1 VTRAIGEPGRTGRK
15 LPVRGHPPL
24 PENPIFAVVLLA
36 GLVTIVTGYFGFRHR
51 EGGGQVDDWIDHA
64 YRAVQLLG
72 MESDIDGEANTWLD
86 IARVSGVVFFA
97 AAVSWAVYALLSHQR
112 ERVLARWRGQR
123 RSGHVVVAGL
133 GHYGLH
139 LALSLQK
146 ARSTDAK
153 RRQLVAIE
161 QDVTSSAIKRCRERG
176 IVVLEGD
183 ARDHRTLELAG
194 IRRASHLVLTCGEDA
209 VNVEIARRAAT
220 LIDGNT
226 TLHCFAHL
234 DSRRLWPQLMAVGL
248 EMGSRLRYRLEFF
261 NVFDAGAHILLDS
274 RPAFDARAEA
284 QPGRSAHMLVVG
296 LDGVGESVVLHAANL
311 WQNSEPA
318 PRERLR
324 ITVAAPDAA
333 SKRDSLVAR
342 FPQLTDIALVDAV
355 DAAVDAPALRRGDLL
370 SDESIDSIYVCLERE
385 DEALAVGLALARRA
399 PATMLPIPVVV
410 PDDTVGITEALR
422 SGTEGVKGIEPFG
435 LLNRTLIPELVVRG
449 TNETIAKAMHENYLR
464 TQRARGQPMGE
475 GSMLEWEPLPDT
487 VKEQNRAF
495 ADRVGEKLRE
505 SGCAVAP
512 NPLLDRRTI
521 GFAFTDE
528 EVEQLAQAEHLGWM
542 EFAAREH
549 RSQRPWTELSEV
561 ERDKDRDAIR
571 ALPHMLAVAGFEML
585 RVSGGDKRGGPRG
598 RFEGSSR
605 S

>member
-1 VTRAIGEPGRTGRK
+1 VRRIDRELPALPPSPILTVVIVFGSITVVFGTIGFALLDG
-15 LPVRGHPPL
+15 VR
-24 PENPIFAVVLLA
+24 PIEDV
-36 GLVTIVTGYFGFRHR
+36 
-51 EGGGQVDDWIDHA
+51 
-64 YRAVQLLG
+64 YRAVQLLVL
-72 MESDIDGEANTWLD
+72 ETETDDRNFCLSV
-86 IARVSGVVFFA
+86 ARVSSIVFVA
-97 AAVSWAVYALLSHQR
+97 AAVGEALRLLLRDQR
-112 ERVLARWRGQR
+112 TRSKERQRGQGL
-123 RSGHVVVAGL
+123 SGHVIVAGL
-133 GHYGLH
+133 GDYGRH
-139 LALSLQK
+139 LALSFQGG
-146 ARSTDAK
+146 STAEDAP
-153 RRQLVAIE
+153 RVIAIE
-161 QDVTSSAIKRCRERG
+161 RDHANSDIARCRQRG
-176 IVVLEGD
+176 IVVLEAD
-183 ARDHRTLELAG
+183 AREGETLELAG
-194 IRRASHLVLTCGEDA
+194 IRRASRLVLTCGEDA
-209 VNVEIARRAAT
+209 VNVEAARLAAT

-226 TLHCFAHL
+226 TLDCFAHL

-261 NVFDAGAHILLDS
+261 NVFDAGARILLDS

-296 LDGVGESVVLHAANL
+296 LDGIGESVVLHAANL

-318 PRERLR
+318 PRDRMR
-324 ITVAAPDAA
+324 ITLAAPDAA

-370 SDESIDSIYVCLERE
+370 SDESIDSVYVCLEQE

-399 PATMLPIPVVV
+399 PANMLPIPVVV
-410 PDDTVGITEALR
+410 PDDTVGITEALGA
-422 SGTEGVKGIEPFG
+422 STEGVKGIEPFG

-585 RVSGGDKRGGPRG
+585 RVSGGDKRAGPRG
-598 RFEGSSR
+598 LEASSR